1 MNKKETKETLIKV
14 QVLLRSGIL
23 QGKKELI
30 TEAYRWLEDLL
41 SGYGVFVMDD
51 ELPKFPIDADTAR
64 IDWLASTEQ
73 NIGNVMLPTE
83 CVKQGLDGGLRGM
96 IDCAMEISSNA

>member
-1 MNKKETKETLIKV
+1 MNKKETKDTLIKV

-23 QGKKELI
+23 QGKKEQI

-41 SGYGVFVMDD
+41 SGYGVYVMDD

-64 IDWLASTEQ
+64 LDWLASTKQ
-73 NIGNVMLPTE
+73 NIGQVLLPRE
-83 CVKQGLDGGLRGM
+83 CVENNLIDGLRGA
-96 IDCAMEISSNA
+96 IDCAMKLDA